1 MKHFIM
7 THFNLKLWTVDK
19 QNQPTQT
26 NEWLER
32 RFQLFEEFCIPSV
45 AAQTDT
51 NFFWFCMFDIDT
63 PNIYRTRIEAYKQTV
78 PQFVPLFM
86 TQDEA
91 IKDDDKYLKD
101 QIKKRL
107 DADDKVL
114 VTSQLDNDDAIHSDF
129 VMDINNLA
137 KNESVNDAFFVFN
150 YGYQYYTESD
160 FLLKIY
166 YPNNHFPARME
177 KDLSD
182 FKLVLSVSH
191 SHLRKKSLREK
202 IKIVKVDNKH
212 KPLWVEVIHSKNVS
226 NDVRL
231 TFRPK
236 ELLHFTK
243 FRALL
248 PNFSWKEFGINRT
261 FAKDKQLWKLFTFYY
276 PRTHSKVLK
285 KIQVKLNPKNNN

>member
-32 RFQLFEEFCIPSV
+32 RFQLFEEFCLPSV
-45 AAQTDT
+45 AAQSDK
-51 NFFWFCMFDIDT
+51 NFYWFCMFDIDT
-63 PNIYRTRIEAYKQTV
+63 PNIYRNQIEAYKKIA
-78 PQFVPLFM
+78 PQIVPLFM

-129 VMDINNLA
+129 VKDINNLA
-137 KNESVNDAFFVFN
+137 KNESAQDAFYVFK
-150 YGYQYYTESD
+150 YGYQYYTEAD

-177 KDLSD
+177 KDLTD
-182 FKLVLSVSH
+182 FKLVLSIRH

-202 IKIVKVDNKH
+202 IKIVKVDDKH

-236 ELLHFTK
+236 EFFHFTK
-243 FRALL
+243 FRSLL
-248 PNFSWKEFGINRT
+248 PNFSWNEFGINKP
-261 FAKDKQLWKLFTFYY
+261 FAKDKQFMKLISFYY
-276 PRTHSKVLK
+276 PRTFSKVLR
-285 KIQVKLNPKNNN
+285 KIKVKL